1 MMFFIVLGVLVFRW
15 PLFERFL
22 GTKRMHFADAIIFT
36 VLSAMNFAT
45 KDVGGWMWFSYA
57 VGALCI
63 YWAYKAGKTYLQFDE
78 VNNGQKGK
86 SDDESASGS

>member
-1 MMFFIVLGVLVFRW
+1 MMFFIVLGVLVF
-15 PLFERFL
+15 
-22 GTKRMHFADAIIFT
+22 
-36 VLSAMNFAT
+36 LSAMNFAT